1 MFVAQSEQERCDI
14 MYHAVRLST
23 GNRLFHAPIEEP
35 TSVLD
40 IGTGTGESVI
50 RSKASLD

>member
-1 MFVAQSEQERCDI
+1 MFVSQSEQERCDI

-23 GNRLFHAPIEEP
+23 GNKLFHAPIQQP
-35 TSVLD
+35 ISVLD

-50 RSKASLD
+50 HSKASLD